1 MRRREFISLL
11 GGAAA
16 TWPIAARAQQ
26 QTMPVV
32 GVLDSIGSAAT
43 LPAFRDGL
51 AQMGYVAGRNVAL
64 DIGGDPIELGLVAS
78 ISRPGGNI
86 TGVTFF
92 TAQLLQKQIGLVHEL
107 LPNARAFGL
116 LLNPENPRARADLAS
131 AEGAARSIDIDL
143 HVANASATRE
153 FESAF
158 AAFQQKRVD
167 AVIIAGDPLVFRESS
182 SVAALTTRYAMPA
195 IMGTGRF
202 AREGG
207 LLGYG
212 TIVTDS
218 LRQAGV
224 YIGRILKSERPGD
237 LPVLQPTKFELVINL
252 KTAKALS
259 IEVPPTLL
267 ALADEVVE

>member
-1 MRRREFISLL
+1 MRRREFITML

-64 DIGGDPIELGLVAS
+64 DVRSTDNYDRLPELARDLASGPVAAIAALGGPSAPAAKAASATIPIVFTIGGDPLELGLVAS

-107 LPNARAFGL
+107 LPNATLSVCFSIPKIPAHEL
-116 LLNPENPRARADLAS
+116 ISPVPKALHAASTSICTLPMRAR
-131 AEGAARSIDIDL
+131 R
-143 HVANASATRE
+143 ANSR
-153 FESAF
+153 
-158 AAFQQKRVD
+158 
-167 AVIIAGDPLVFRESS
+167 
-182 SVAALTTRYAMPA
+182 
-195 IMGTGRF
+195 
-202 AREGG
+202 
-207 LLGYG
+207 
-212 TIVTDS
+212 
-218 LRQAGV
+218 
-224 YIGRILKSERPGD
+224 
-237 LPVLQPTKFELVINL
+237 
-252 KTAKALS
+252 ALS
-259 IEVPPTLL
+259 RLSSRSGSTQ
-267 ALADEVVE
+267 